1 MYIKRTIG
9 LVVFKRGDKIMGDI
23 LVRLWYGWF
32 MIGIVVT
39 LLIFKYVVDP
49 YKQGQVDALTG
60 NVKYEL
66 VTQDD
71 STRVWKEIKK

>member
-1 MYIKRTIG
+1 
-9 LVVFKRGDKIMGDI
+9 MGDS

-39 LLIFKYVVDP
+39 LFIFKYVVDP

-71 STRVWKEIKK
+71 STKVWKEIKK

>member
-1 MYIKRTIG
+1 
-9 LVVFKRGDKIMGDI
+9 MGDI

-39 LLIFKYVVDP
+39 LFIFKYVVDP

-71 STRVWKEIKK
+71 STKVWKEIKK

>member
-1 MYIKRTIG
+1 LFLK
-9 LVVFKRGDKIMGDI
+9 GDEIMGDF

-39 LLIFKYVVDP
+39 LLIFKYVMDP

-71 STRVWKEIKK
+71 STKVWKEIKK

>member
-1 MYIKRTIG
+1 LK
-9 LVVFKRGDKIMGDI
+9 GDKIMGDV

-39 LLIFKYVVDP
+39 LLIFKYVADP

-71 STRVWKEIKK
+71 STKVWKEIKK

>member
-1 MYIKRTIG
+1 
-9 LVVFKRGDKIMGDI
+9 MGDI

-32 MIGIVVT
+32 MIGVVVT
-39 LLIFKYVVDP
+39 LLIFMYVVDP

>member
-1 MYIKRTIG
+1 
-9 LVVFKRGDKIMGDI
+9 MGDI

-39 LLIFKYVVDP
+39 LLIFMYVVDP

-71 STRVWKEIKK
+71 STIVWKEIKK

>member
-1 MYIKRTIG
+1 
-9 LVVFKRGDKIMGDI
+9 MGDI

-71 STRVWKEIKK
+71 STKVWKEIKK

>member
-1 MYIKRTIG
+1 
-9 LVVFKRGDKIMGDI
+9 MGDI

-39 LLIFKYVVDP
+39 LLIFMYVVDP

-71 STRVWKEIKK
+71 STKVWKEIKK

>member
-1 MYIKRTIG
+1 LK
-9 LVVFKRGDKIMGDI
+9 GDKIMGDI

-32 MIGIVVT
+32 MIGVVVT
-39 LLIFKYVVDP
+39 LLIFMYVVDP

-71 STRVWKEIKK
+71 STKVWKEIKK

>member
-1 MYIKRTIG
+1 
-9 LVVFKRGDKIMGDI
+9 MGDV
-23 LVRLWYGWF
+23 LVRVWYGWF

-71 STRVWKEIKK
+71 STKVWKEIKK

>member
-1 MYIKRTIG
+1 
-9 LVVFKRGDKIMGDI
+9 MGDI

-39 LLIFKYVVDP
+39 LLIFKYVADP

-60 NVKYEL
+60 NIKYEL

>member
-1 MYIKRTIG
+1 
-9 LVVFKRGDKIMGDI
+9 MGDD
-23 LVRLWYGWF
+23 LVGLWCGF
-32 MIGIVVT
+32 MIGMVVT
-39 LLIFKYVVDP
+39 LLIIMVIYCGMDP

-71 STRVWKEIKK
+71 STKVWKEIKK

>member
-1 MYIKRTIG
+1 
-9 LVVFKRGDKIMGDI
+9 MGDI

-32 MIGIVVT
+32 MIGVVVT
-39 LLIFKYVVDP
+39 LLIFMYVVDP

-71 STRVWKEIKK
+71 STKVWKEIKK

>member
-1 MYIKRTIG
+1 
-9 LVVFKRGDKIMGDI
+9 MGDI

-39 LLIFKYVVDP
+39 LLIFKYVADP

>member
-1 MYIKRTIG
+1 
-9 LVVFKRGDKIMGDI
+9 MGDI

-32 MIGIVVT
+32 MIGFVVA
-39 LLIFKYVVDP
+39 LLFFKYVMDP

-71 STRVWKEIKK
+71 STKVWKEIKK

>member
-1 MYIKRTIG
+1 
-9 LVVFKRGDKIMGDI
+9 MGDF

-39 LLIFKYVVDP
+39 LLIFKYVMDP

-71 STRVWKEIKK
+71 STKVWKEIKK

>member
-1 MYIKRTIG
+1 
-9 LVVFKRGDKIMGDI
+9 MGDI
-23 LVRLWYGWF
+23 LVKLWYGWF

-39 LLIFKYVVDP
+39 LLIFMYVVDP

-71 STRVWKEIKK
+71 STKVWKKIKK

>member
-1 MYIKRTIG
+1 
-9 LVVFKRGDKIMGDI
+9 MGDI

-60 NVKYEL
+60 NIKYEL

-71 STRVWKEIKK
+71 STKVWKEIKK

>member
-1 MYIKRTIG
+1 LFLK
-9 LVVFKRGDKIMGDI
+9 GDKIMGDI

-32 MIGIVVT
+32 MIGVVVT
-39 LLIFKYVVDP
+39 LLIFMYVVDP

-71 STRVWKEIKK
+71 STKVWKEIKK

>member
-1 MYIKRTIG
+1 
-9 LVVFKRGDKIMGDI
+9 MGDI

-39 LLIFKYVVDP
+39 LLIFMYVVDP

>member
-1 MYIKRTIG
+1 
-9 LVVFKRGDKIMGDI
+9 MGDI

-32 MIGIVVT
+32 MIGVVVT
-39 LLIFKYVVDP
+39 LLIFMYVVDP

-71 STRVWKEIKK
+71 STKVWKEMKK